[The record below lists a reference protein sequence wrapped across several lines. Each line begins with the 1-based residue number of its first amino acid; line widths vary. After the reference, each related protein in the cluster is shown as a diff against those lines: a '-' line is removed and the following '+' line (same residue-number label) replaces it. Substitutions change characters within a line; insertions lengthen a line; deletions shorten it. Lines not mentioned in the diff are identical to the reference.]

1 MDRTRRIIVVWAGI
15 MLVVLGTGWALE
27 KAFSGSHPHAGAT
40 IGEPKSEGDTVTAPL
55 TRGPRDESVDRPTL
69 PTDSSPE

>member
-1 MDRTRRIIVVWAGI
+1 MDRTRRIIVVWVVI

-40 IGEPKSEGDTVTAPL
+40 IGEPKSEGDTVTAP
-55 TRGPRDESVDRPTL
+55 TL
-69 PTDSSPE
+69 PTDSSPEYDRSDLVLSQG